1 MAGYGHPGV
10 YITETLLPEKTGTVD
25 NTSVSAF
32 VLAADRGPTVPT
44 YVDNA
49 SDVTKYL
56 GGFTGVDV
64 SDRLLQAV
72 RDAFGNGSRRVWF
85 TRIAGNGA
93 AKAALTLNLP
103 PVGNVAGAAAL
114 IVSAGN
120 PGAWGNQVYIEV
132 GAGIASGYFNVT
144 TRIVPVGSA
153 ITNNQIVDRLTNV
166 TLNPLDARYI
176 NTVVNNLAS
185 PNPYISVATPTG
197 YVYTPGDVI
206 ATSTVA
212 GGSKLVGGLDGT
224 RDGAALDAAAR
235 QAAVYALDVIVSPF
249 VLNMPGV
256 NDATTVSMLAS
267 YADSSL
273 SRLDNGQPG
282 RGDVFVIVDGDGGPG
297 ATATTT
303 QAVSDKT
310 ATYVKSDSIGVF
322 YPWLLVPDPVNGGFG
337 AVKLV
342 PPGPSVV
349 GRFIATDTAKGPFK
363 SPAGVSDGRINNVLS
378 IDPAVNNGSGFRA
391 ADLDLLNNGNV
402 NVIKPIPHIG
412 PAVIFGSRTLRSDA
426 VTRYISAR
434 RTLIYARSAL
444 VQASLFAPFENNDPM
459 LWNRLANEADKICRQ
474 LFAQGGLKGTTKN
487 QAYFITCDT
496 TNNTATTVSAG
507 EVHLRVGLSLQRPA
521 EFVVIDIGQ
530 FTSGSSVVESYAT
543 TA

>member
-1 MAGYGHPGV
+1 MAYGHPGV

-32 VLAADRGPTVPT
+32 VLAADRGPVVPT

-56 GGFTGVDV
+56 GDFTGVDTA
-64 SDRLLQAV
+64 DRLLQAV
-72 RDAFGNGSRRVWF
+72 RDAFGNGSRRIWF
-85 TRIAGNGA
+85 NRIAGTGA
-93 AKAALTLNLP
+93 VAAALTLNLT
-103 PVGNVAGAAAL
+103 GTGGIAGAAAL
-114 IVSAGN
+114 TVTATN
-120 PGAWGNQVYIEV
+120 PGLWGNQVYVEV
-132 GAGIASGYFNVT
+132 TAGVSAGYFNVT
-144 TRIVPVGSA
+144 TRIVPVGAA
-153 ITNNQIVDRLTNV
+153 ITNNQVVDRLSNV

-176 NTVVNNLAS
+176 VTVVNNLAS
-185 PNPYISVATPTG
+185 PNPYIKAAPTST
-197 YVYTPGDVI
+197 YVYSPGDILAV
-206 ATSTVA
+206 STAA
-212 GGSKLVGGLDGT
+212 GGSKLVGGTNGT
-224 RDGAALDAAAR
+224 RDGATLDAAAR
-235 QAAVYALDVIVSPF
+235 QAAVYALDAIVTPF

-282 RGDVFVIVDGDGGPG
+282 RGDVFVVVDGDGGPG
-297 ATATTT
+297 ATATTV
-303 QAVSDKT
+303 QAVVDKT
-310 ATYVKSDSIGVF
+310 ATYVKSDVIGVF

-349 GRFIATDTAKGPFK
+349 GRFIATDTAKGVFK
-363 SPAGVSDGRINNVLS
+363 SPAGVGDGRINNVLS
-378 IDPAVNNGSGFRA
+378 IDPAVNSGSGFRA

-402 NVIKPIPHIG
+402 NVIKPIPNIG
-412 PAVIFGSRTLRSDA
+412 SAVIFGSRTLRSDA

-459 LWNRLANEADKICRQ
+459 LWNRLASEADKICRQ

-487 QAYFITCDT
+487 QAYFITCDS
-496 TNNTATTVSAG
+496 TNNTAATVAAG
-507 EVHLRVGLSLQRPA
+507 EVHLQVGLSLQRPA